1 MYGYKQSQYYII
13 KRTYVLHLY
22 TLEDLHLFSFQTPIL
37 KYNFYLYLN
46 TNPADILRRPFK
58 TSLILIVVVI

>member
-22 TLEDLHLFSFQTPIL
+22 TLEDLNWDKF
-37 KYNFYLYLN
+37 
-46 TNPADILRRPFK
+46 
-58 TSLILIVVVI
+58 